1 MAPVGFIG
9 LGTMGAGMARRL
21 VDAGHEVVV
30 WNRSRASAEPLAAA
44 GARIADTAEEA
55 LQAGVAFS
63 MLADDGAALSV
74 FTDDVLRSNVGTTHV
89 NMATVSL
96 GTARTLD
103 AIHRSAGVGYVAAP
117 VLGRPHLAASGQL
130 NVVAAGPAAD
140 IERARPFLDVLGKR
154 VWSVGEEPAS
164 ANLVKIAVNYNLI
177 HTLQALAE
185 SVTMVE
191 RGNVSGETF
200 IEILTDAAY
209 TGSAYGGYG
218 PMIATRTYEPVGFS
232 VALGLKDLGLAEQ
245 AAADTGTAL
254 PTSPALRSLFE
265 SAMDDDRLS
274 TLDWSAVAEITRGL

>member
-274 TLDWSAVAEITRGL
+274 TLDWSAVAEITRAL

>member
-1 MAPVGFIG
+1 MAQVGFVG

-21 VDAGHEVVV
+21 VDAGHDVIV
-30 WNRSRASAEPLAAA
+30 WNRSRASAEQLADA
-44 GARIADTAEEA
+44 GARVADTAEDA
-55 LQAGVAFS
+55 LRAGVAFS
-63 MLADDGAALSV
+63 MLADDGAALNV
-74 FTDDVLRSNVGTTHV
+74 FTENMLQSAVGATHV

-96 GTARTLD
+96 ETARVLD
-103 AIHRSAGVGYVAAP
+103 ARHRKAGVGYVAAP

-130 NVVAAGPAAD
+130 NIVTAGPAAD
-140 IERARPFLDVLGKR
+140 IERARPFLEVLGKR
-154 VWSVGEEPAS
+154 LWSVGDEPAR

-191 RGNVSGETF
+191 RGNVSGDTF

-218 PMIATRTYEPVGFS
+218 PMIATRTYEPVGFT

-254 PTSPALRSLFE
+254 PTSSTLRSLFE
-265 SAMDDDRLS
+265 SALADEDLS
-274 TLDWSAVAEITRGL
+274 KLDWSAVAEVTRRL

>member
-1 MAPVGFIG
+1 MAQVGFIG

-21 VDAGHEVVV
+21 VDAGHDVVV
-30 WNRSRASAEPLAAA
+30 WNRSRAAAEPLASV
-44 GARIADTAEEA
+44 GAKIADTVADA
-55 LQAGVAFS
+55 LQSGVAFS
-63 MLADDGAALSV
+63 MLADDGAALNV
-74 FTDDVLRSNVGTTHV
+74 FSDVVLHSAAGATHV

-96 GTARTLD
+96 DTARTLD
-103 AIHRSAGVGYVAAP
+103 GRHRSAGVGYVAAP

-130 NVVAAGPAAD
+130 NIVAAGPARD

-154 VWSVGEEPAS
+154 VWVVGEEPAR

-191 RGNVSGETF
+191 RGKVSGDTF

-218 PMIATRTYEPVGFS
+218 PMIAKRTYEPVGFS
-232 VALGLKDLGLAEQ
+232 VALGLKDLGLAEL

-254 PTSPALRSLFE
+254 PSSPTLRSLFE
-265 SAMDDDRLS
+265 SALDDQKLS
-274 TLDWSAVAEITRGL
+274 QLDWSAVAEITRRM

>member
-1 MAPVGFIG
+1 MARVGFIG

-74 FTDDVLRSNVGTTHV
+74 FTEDVLRSTFGTTHV

-274 TLDWSAVAEITRGL
+274 TLDWSAVAEITRRL

>member
-1 MAPVGFIG
+1 MAQVGFVG

-21 VDAGHEVVV
+21 VDAGHDVIV
-30 WNRSRASAEPLAAA
+30 WNRSRASAEQLADA
-44 GARIADTAEEA
+44 GARVADTAEDA
-55 LQAGVAFS
+55 LRAGVAFS
-63 MLADDGAALSV
+63 MLADDGAALNV
-74 FTDDVLRSNVGTTHV
+74 FTEDMLQSAVGATHV

-96 GTARTLD
+96 ETARVLD
-103 AIHRSAGVGYVAAP
+103 ARHRSAGVGYVAAP
-117 VLGRPHLAASGQL
+117 VLGRPHLATSGQL
-130 NVVAAGPAAD
+130 NIVTAGPAAD
-140 IERARPFLDVLGKR
+140 IERARPFLEVLGKR
-154 VWSVGEEPAS
+154 LWSVGDEPAR

-191 RGNVSGETF
+191 RGNVSGDTF

-218 PMIATRTYEPVGFS
+218 PMIATRTYEPVGFT

-254 PTSPALRSLFE
+254 PTSSTLRSLFE
-265 SAMDDDRLS
+265 SALTDEDLS
-274 TLDWSAVAEITRGL
+274 KLDWSAVAEVTRRL

>member
-1 MAPVGFIG
+1 MAQVGFVG

-21 VDAGHEVVV
+21 VDAGHDVIV
-30 WNRSRASAEPLAAA
+30 WNRSRASAEQLADA
-44 GARIADTAEEA
+44 GARVADTAEDA
-55 LQAGVAFS
+55 LRAGVAFS
-63 MLADDGAALSV
+63 MLADDGAALNV
-74 FTDDVLRSNVGTTHV
+74 FTENMLQSAVGATHV

-96 GTARTLD
+96 ETARVLD
-103 AIHRSAGVGYVAAP
+103 ARHRKAGVGYVAAP
-117 VLGRPHLAASGQL
+117 VLGRPYLAASGQL
-130 NVVAAGPAAD
+130 NIVTAGPAAD
-140 IERARPFLDVLGKR
+140 IERARPFLEVLGKR
-154 VWSVGEEPAS
+154 LWSVGDEPAR

-191 RGNVSGETF
+191 RGNVSGDTF

-218 PMIATRTYEPVGFS
+218 PMIATRTYEPVGFT

-254 PTSPALRSLFE
+254 PTSSTLRSLFE
-265 SAMDDDRLS
+265 SALADEDLS
-274 TLDWSAVAEITRGL
+274 KLDWSAVAEVTRRL

>member
-1 MAPVGFIG
+1 
-9 LGTMGAGMARRL
+9 
-21 VDAGHEVVV
+21 
-30 WNRSRASAEPLAAA
+30 
-44 GARIADTAEEA
+44 
-55 LQAGVAFS
+55 
-63 MLADDGAALSV
+63 
-74 FTDDVLRSNVGTTHV
+74 
-89 NMATVSL
+89 
-96 GTARTLD
+96 
-103 AIHRSAGVGYVAAP
+103 
-117 VLGRPHLAASGQL
+117 
-130 NVVAAGPAAD
+130 
-140 IERARPFLDVLGKR
+140 

-274 TLDWSAVAEITRGL
+274 TLDWSAVAEITRAL

>member
-1 MAPVGFIG
+1 MASVGFIG
-9 LGTMGAGMARRL
+9 LGTMGAGMAHRL
-21 VDAGHEVVV
+21 VGAGHDVVV
-30 WNRSRASAEPLAAA
+30 WNRSRSAAEPFAAA
-44 GARIADTAEEA
+44 GARIADTAADA
-55 LQAGVAFS
+55 LKAGIAFS
-63 MLADDGAALSV
+63 MLANDEAALHV
-74 FTDDVLRSNVGTTHV
+74 FTDDTLASAPGTLHV

-96 GTARTLD
+96 NTARDLT
-103 AIHRSAGVGYVAAP
+103 ARHRAAGVGYVAAP

-130 NVVAAGPAAD
+130 NIVAAGFDSD
-140 IERARPFLDVLGKR
+140 IDRARPFLDVLGKKM
-154 VWSVGEEPAS
+154 WPVGDEPS
-164 ANLVKIAVNYNLI
+164 RANLVKIAVNYNLI

-191 RGNVSGETF
+191 RGEVSGDTF

-265 SAMDDDRLS
+265 SALNDPELS
-274 TLDWSAVAEITRGL
+274 TLDWSAVAEVTRRL

>member
-1 MAPVGFIG
+1 
-9 LGTMGAGMARRL
+9 
-21 VDAGHEVVV
+21 
-30 WNRSRASAEPLAAA
+30 
-44 GARIADTAEEA
+44 
-55 LQAGVAFS
+55 LQAGVAIS

-74 FTDDVLRSNVGTTHV
+74 FTEDVLRSTVGTTHV

-130 NVVAAGPAAD
+130 NIVAAGPAAD

-154 VWSVGEEPAS
+154 VWTVGEEPVS

-191 RGNVSGETF
+191 RGNVAGETF

-218 PMIATRTYEPVGFS
+218 PMIATRTYEPVGFT

>member
-1 MAPVGFIG
+1 MAQVGFVG

-21 VDAGHEVVV
+21 VDAGHDVIV
-30 WNRSRASAEPLAAA
+30 WNRSRASAEQLADA
-44 GARIADTAEEA
+44 GARVADTAEDA
-55 LQAGVAFS
+55 LRAGVAFS
-63 MLADDGAALSV
+63 MLADDGAALNV
-74 FTDDVLRSNVGTTHV
+74 FTENMLQSAVGATHV

-96 GTARTLD
+96 ETARVLD
-103 AIHRSAGVGYVAAP
+103 ARHRKAGVGYVAAP
-117 VLGRPHLAASGQL
+117 VLGRPYLAASGQL
-130 NVVAAGPAAD
+130 NIVTAGPAAD
-140 IERARPFLDVLGKR
+140 IERARPFLEVLGKR
-154 VWSVGEEPAS
+154 LWSVGDEPAR

-191 RGNVSGETF
+191 RGSVSGDTF

-218 PMIATRTYEPVGFS
+218 PMIATRTYEPVGFT

-254 PTSPALRSLFE
+254 PTSSTLRSLFE
-265 SAMDDDRLS
+265 SALADEDLS
-274 TLDWSAVAEITRGL
+274 KLDWSAVAEVTRRL

>member
-1 MAPVGFIG
+1 MGHVGFIG

-21 VDAGHEVVV
+21 VDAGHDVTV
-30 WNRSRASAEPLAAA
+30 WNRSRAAAEPLAAA
-44 GARIADTAEEA
+44 GARIADSATEA

-63 MLADDGAALSV
+63 MLADDSAALNV
-74 FTDDVLRSNVGTTHV
+74 FTEDALACAPGATHV

-96 GTARTLD
+96 DTARTLD
-103 AIHRSAGVGYVAAP
+103 ARHRGAGVGYVAAP
-117 VLGRPHLAASGQL
+117 VLGRPHLAASGKL
-130 NVVAAGPAAD
+130 NIVAAGPIAD

-154 VWSVGEEPAS
+154 LWSVGDEPAR

-191 RGNVSGETF
+191 RGDVSGETF

-232 VALGLKDLGLAEQ
+232 VALGLKDLGLAEH

-254 PTSPALRSLFE
+254 PTSPTLRTLFE
-265 SAMDDDRLS
+265 SAMGDADLS
-274 TLDWSAVAEITRGL
+274 KLDWSAVAEITRRL